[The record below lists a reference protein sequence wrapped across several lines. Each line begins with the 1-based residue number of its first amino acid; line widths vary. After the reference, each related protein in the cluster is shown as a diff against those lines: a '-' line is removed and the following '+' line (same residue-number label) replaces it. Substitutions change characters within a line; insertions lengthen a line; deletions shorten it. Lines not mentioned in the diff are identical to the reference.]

1 MDAVGRVYAFYESFA
16 GEKRVIGRSVCG
28 QPLVAL
34 HVGGQG
40 KQLLFQYAIHA
51 REWVTALLA
60 LAHIKEGV
68 PRGGAWFIP
77 LANPD
82 GAALSLR
89 GEKFLR
95 TLPPHRAELLR
106 RVNGGRD
113 YSLWKANAAAVDLN
127 VNFDAA
133 WGAGAANVRAP
144 APENYIGPAPFSE
157 PESRALRDFTL
168 SVRPAATVSYHT
180 KGREIYWE
188 FGQRGQ
194 ALRRDEALARALAER
209 TGYRA
214 RVITGSAGGYK
225 DWCIRAL
232 GIPAFTIEAGSDALR
247 HPLGEHSLPSLLEE
261 NGGVP
266 ALLCELLAQET

>member
-1 MDAVGRVYAFYESFA
+1 MIYEDIGNFYNA
-16 GEKRVIGRSVCG
+16 YRGKKCIIGRSVLG
-28 QPLVAL
+28 RDIFAVHIGDQSGRQLIAAYAVHGREWITARLALRHIREGLGAGWGGWIIPLV
-34 HVGGQG
+34 
-40 KQLLFQYAIHA
+40 
-51 REWVTALLA
+51 
-60 LAHIKEGV
+60 
-68 PRGGAWFIP
+68 
-77 LANPD
+77 NPD
-82 GAALSLR
+82 GAAISQS
-89 GEKFLR
+89 ES
-95 TLPPHRAELLR
+95 P
-106 RVNGGRD
+106 
-113 YSLWKANAAAVDLN
+113 LWKANGRGVDIN
-127 VNFDAA
+127 CNFDAE
-133 WGAGAANVRAP
+133 WGTGRLNTSVP
-144 APENYIGPAPFSE
+144 GSENCVGDYPFSE